1 MTLFFR
7 TPAFVDA
14 FNRVSLGGKM
24 ESVNW
29 TQEVP
34 TETVFEAN
42 ISRLSFNSMSDT
54 ELTQNSILYLVILH
68 DLTEL
73 NRIEQ
78 MRADFVAN
86 ASHELRT
93 PLSSISGFIETLQ
106 GSAKRDPES
115 QQKFLTIMLEQTR
128 RMSRLIDDLLSLSRI
143 EVKSYVNR
151 DVTTDL
157 VLGVN
162 HILATLSPIAREKSV
177 IIEYLGQFD
186 TAIING
192 EFDEIVQVIENIT
205 NNALAYGSDGGRIII
220 DLTRDSLDLEHP
232 NWYLS
237 IQDFGQGIDSLHIPR
252 LTERFYR
259 IESQDSTNKKG
270 TGLGLSIVKH
280 VINRHRGRLVIES
293 EIGKGAKFTIILP
306 ALKEN

>member
-1 MTLFFR
+1 MLPLWYIGLTTAIFLWVLVIESNQSQFGPPAKMELISPQFAIESTIYTILDSLPDSSFLVDQNGIVKFLNKIAKDQFNLVQPGDSLTLFFR

-54 ELTQNSILYLVILH
+54 ELTQNSIFYLVILH

-106 GSAKRDPES
+106 GFSK
-115 QQKFLTIMLEQTR
+115 TR
-128 RMSRLIDDLLSLSRI
+128 PRI
-143 EVKSYVNR
+143 ATEVSDYYV
-151 DVTTDL
+151 
-157 VLGVN
+157 G
-162 HILATLSPIAREKSV
+162 
-177 IIEYLGQFD
+177 
-186 TAIING
+186 
-192 EFDEIVQVIENIT
+192 T
-205 NNALAYGSDGGRIII
+205 N
-220 DLTRDSLDLEHP
+220 
-232 NWYLS
+232 
-237 IQDFGQGIDSLHIPR
+237 
-252 LTERFYR
+252 
-259 IESQDSTNKKG
+259 
-270 TGLGLSIVKH
+270 
-280 VINRHRGRLVIES
+280 
-293 EIGKGAKFTIILP
+293 
-306 ALKEN
+306 